1 MLEFSW
7 RKKDK
12 NNVPVMSAKEMDEL
26 AEVLINDYKPALIK
40 EPQPINY
47 EHFLL
52 GQGFSRPVDPLP
64 KGSDP
69 TTIRQKLQESLSLF
83 ARGLF
88 WRLRS

>member
-1 MLEFSW
+1 MTEMRTILHSDLNSFYASVEMMLDPRLRGKAVAVCGSTE
-7 RKKDK
+7 D
-12 NNVPVMSAKEMDEL
+12 
-26 AEVLINDYKPALIK
+26 
-40 EPQPINY
+40 
-47 EHFLL
+47 LL